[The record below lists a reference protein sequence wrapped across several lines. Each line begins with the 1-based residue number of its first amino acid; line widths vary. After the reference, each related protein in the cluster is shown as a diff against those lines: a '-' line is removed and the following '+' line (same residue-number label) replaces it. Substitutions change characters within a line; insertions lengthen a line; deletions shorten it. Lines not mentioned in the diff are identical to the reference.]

1 MIVLRIKSCLFGTAL
16 LCLVSD
22 FALAACSADALGT
35 SRTIVLDPAKVSSV
49 SGKEPSLGLRNKE
62 VVLTFDDGPVAGNT
76 SRVLTAL
83 SNECVK
89 ATFFTVGKMARY
101 YPKLVRRIV
110 REGHTLAHHTH
121 DHNRLP
127 NYSKGAAS
135 SLIDLGIKQNQK
147 IAYGDNSTVARVPFF
162 RYPYLARSA
171 QTDKILAEKGLIA
184 FDANIDALDWKSDSP
199 QVVHDRV
206 MRKVRQQGRGI
217 VLMHDIQ
224 TRTAKMLPDLLQS
237 LKSEGYKVVHVVA
250 KPGKPIKSKPLLVA
264 SVVKGEKAYHVD
276 PAPNLTKAK
285 GKKRKPNTVQPR
297 ILYEAN
303 GVRIRKNEPKP
314 STPVVKT
321 ASVSRNKQR
330 DSTQRALRKNRYV
343 VNGAARRP
351 SRNRKPVILASAKR
365 PIAVKRGGLKLRRSQ
380 WILR

>member
-1 MIVLRIKSCLFGTAL
+1 MRIKSCLFGTAL

-22 FALAACSADALGT
+22 FAQAACSADALGT
-35 SRTIVLDPAKVSSV
+35 SRTVVLDPTKLSSV
-49 SGKEPSLGLRNKE
+49 SGKESSLGLRNKE

-83 SNECVK
+83 GKECVK

-101 YPKLVRRIV
+101 YPKVIRRIV

-147 IAYGDNSTVARVPFF
+147 IAYRDDSTVARVPFF

-184 FDANIDALDWKSDSP
+184 FGANIDALDWKSDTP
-199 QVVHDRV
+199 QVVHDRI

-217 VLMHDIQ
+217 ILMHDIQ

-237 LKSEGYKVVHVVA
+237 LKSEGYKVVHVAA
-250 KPGKPIKSKPLLVA
+250 KPGKPVKTKPLLVA
-264 SVVKGEKAYHVD
+264 SLVKGEKAYHEESSPD
-276 PAPNLTKAK
+276 AAMAK
-285 GKKRKPNTVQPR
+285 GKKRLRNTVQPR
-297 ILYEAN
+297 VLYEAN
-303 GVRIRKNEPKP
+303 GVRVRKSKPKAKKP
-314 STPVVKT
+314 AVKT
-321 ASVSRNKQR
+321 ASVTGKKRR
-330 DSTQRALRKNRYV
+330 DSKTHALRKNRYV
-343 VNGAARRP
+343 FLGSSRRS
-351 SRNRKPVILASAKR
+351 SRNRKPVILASARR
-365 PIAVKRGGLKLRRSQ
+365 PIAVKKGGLKLRRSQ